1 MKTIKNT
8 IIAGLMMVG
17 GVMMA
22 QNGHKKPVFE
32 KQNELIKGT
41 YYYEDGNVKQ
51 EGTYK
56 DGKLHGKWISYDQ
69 NGNKTAQAA
78 YANGEKVGTWYFWEG
93 SQVKEVEYQSNK
105 IVAVNTIDEATSLV
119 TSNK

>member
-1 MKTIKNT
+1 MRTIKIT
-8 IIAGLMMVG
+8 IIAALMMIGGAVG
-17 GVMMA
+17 A

-56 DGKLHGKWISYDQ
+56 DGKLHGEWVSYDK
-69 NGNKTAQAA
+69 NGKKIAYAT
-78 YANGEKVGTWYFWEG
+78 YANGKKVGTWYFWQG
-93 SQVKEVEYQSNK
+93 SLVKKVNYDSNK
-105 IVAVNTIDEATSLV
+105 IVVVSTIKDMPTLV
-119 TSNK
+119 SSEK